1 MSDLI
6 FSLMIKNKEKTHDDI
21 IAYIEGLRMQG
32 GYSFEQISRN
42 DKIDIND
49 YSDMVDG
56 QKSPDLMMLIKLWDA
71 LGVDPVCI
79 YKKPR

>member
-1 MSDLI
+1 
-6 FSLMIKNKEKTHDDI
+6 MIKNKEKTHDDI

-42 DKIDIND
+42 AKIDIND